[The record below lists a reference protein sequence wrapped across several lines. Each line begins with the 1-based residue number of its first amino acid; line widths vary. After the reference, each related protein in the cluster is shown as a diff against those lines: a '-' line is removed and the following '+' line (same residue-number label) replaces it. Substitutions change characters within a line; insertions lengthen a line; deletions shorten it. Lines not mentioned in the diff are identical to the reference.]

1 MCLLIS
7 VSPTATFSFV
17 NSSTIQVYE
26 GDMLKV
32 CVQGEKVSTST
43 EVKIVES
50 EVSNKSS
57 AIGTIIA
64 SIIVLPYWA
73 TTVKWSTNYN
83 IV

>member
-1 MCLLIS
+1 
-7 VSPTATFSFV
+7 
-17 NSSTIQVYE
+17 
-26 GDMLKV
+26 MLKV